1 MCKQVVII
9 GGGPGGYVAAIRAA
23 QLGASVTVVEQERLG
38 GTCLNIGCIPTKTL
52 LHTAE
57 LYRTLL
63 KGKALGLKV
72 DNLQID
78 WAALQN
84 RKKNVVNRL
93 VKGIEALL
101 KANHITV
108 KTGRAYLTD
117 KAAVAV
123 NDEEL
128 SAEVVLLALGSE
140 PMRLSFPGADLP
152 GVIDSTQAL
161 NLETIPKSLV
171 IIGGGVIGVEFAA
184 LFCSLGS
191 EVTVVELAAQ
201 ILPVMDSELAAKL
214 RQDLS
219 RQGVTFLTEAKVTAV
234 EDGEAGYSV
243 KVAVQDKVETVPGEY
258 VLVAVGRRPCTA
270 GLGLAEAGLVLD
282 RGRIVVDQHFATAV
296 PGIYA
301 VGDCNGQRMLAHAAS
316 AQGVAAVEHALGH
329 PSIYC
334 VSTIPSCIYTTPEV
348 ASVGLTEKDLQEQD
362 IAYQSGTFGLI
373 ANGKA
378 LIEEGQTGLV
388 KVLAEADTGKV
399 LGVHMLGPHATEL
412 IAEGALAIRMGATIE
427 DLITTI
433 HAHPTISEAIGEA
446 ALAVKGVAIHLPP
459 TR

>member
-38 GTCLNIGCIPTKTL
+38 GTCLTIGCIPTKTL

-78 WAALQN
+78 WTALQN

-117 KAAVAV
+117 TAAVAV
-123 NDEEL
+123 NGEEL
-128 SAEVVLLALGSE
+128 SAEVILLALGSE

-152 GVIDSTQAL
+152 GVIDSTEAL

-201 ILPVMDSELAAKL
+201 ILPAMDSELAAKL

-243 KVAVQDKVETVPGEY
+243 KVAVQDKVETVNGEY
-258 VLVAVGRRPCTA
+258 VLVAVGRRPRTA

-301 VGDCNGQRMLAHAAS
+301 VGDCNGQLMLAHAAS

-329 PSIYC
+329 ASIYC
-334 VSTIPSCIYTTPEV
+334 ASTIPSCIYTTPEV
-348 ASVGLTEKDLQEQD
+348 ASVGLAEKALQEQD

-388 KVLAEADTGKV
+388 KVLAEAGTGKV

-446 ALAVKGVAIHLPP
+446 ALAVNGLAIHLPP
-459 TR
+459 NR